1 MFWDYL
7 STMKQED
14 LMKFFEFC
22 TGLCNVPVNGFGS
35 LKGIGNKIQKFTIE
49 PLIDYDPVKKK
60 TNNQF
65 KLIEAKTC
73 FNRIML
79 PLYKKKEE
87 LKKAMDIIL
96 NFDSAYFG
104 LE

>member
-1 MFWDYL
+1 
-7 STMKQED
+7 MKQED

-22 TGLCNVPVNGFGS
+22 TGLCNVPVNGFGA

-49 PLIDYDPVKKK
+49 PLIDYDPVTK
-60 TNNQF
+60 TTNTEF

-73 FNRIML
+73 FNRILL
-79 PLYKKKEE
+79 PEYKKIED
-87 LKKAMDIIL
+87 LKKAMNIIL
-96 NFDSAYFG
+96 TYDSNFFG